1 MDFNREFQVCIKMEG
16 RTCWGA
22 QCTVD
27 ENESVS
33 HFRITFFILFFLRKH
48 AQNKRRVYLMAS
60 TQVRSACNSRSRAM
74 FLYCGKTIWISRPLP
89 TSNTANSGSSH
100 FSRTRR
106 VFIFHRQ
113 PNGKESANQI
123 MSLQSHH
130 FLAPDPVT
138 RGDEQLGNEFW
149 SKEMRLNLTF
159 GPPHIPAFKS
169 VESPQNSPSFFA
181 THPCRFGQEIRGRID
196 TNDVSKS

>member
-1 MDFNREFQVCIKMEG
+1 MEG

-100 FSRTRR
+100 FLGREECSFSIGSQTAKNQPIKSCLSRAT
-106 VFIFHRQ
+106 ISSRQ
-113 PNGKESANQI
+113 VPSLGETSSWG
-123 MSLQSHH
+123 MSS
-130 FLAPDPVT
+130 DP
-138 RGDEQLGNEFW
+138 RKCDLIWPSGLHIYQP
-149 SKEMRLNLTF
+149 LN
-159 GPPHIPAFKS
+159 P
-169 VESPQNSPSFFA
+169 
-181 THPCRFGQEIRGRID
+181 
-196 TNDVSKS
+196 